1 MEVSRPKV
9 GVGVLVCRGS
19 RVLVGRRRSSSGHGT
34 FALPGGHLEFGE
46 SWEGCAAREVKEE
59 TGLSIQ
65 NIKFASVVNSIMQN
79 ENQSSHYVTI
89 FMHAELCNPI
99 DEPQNLEPDK
109 CDGWEWVDW
118 PNIPR
123 PIFQPLQSLI
133 ESLKLLRRKLMRPV
147 SARATETRRSSLLQ
161 GRDLIDTV

>member
-1 MEVSRPKV
+1 MKMEVSRPKV

-79 ENQSSHYVTI
+79 ENQLSHYVTI

-133 ESLKLLRRKLMRPV
+133 ESNY
-147 SARATETRRSSLLQ
+147 SLP
-161 GRDLIDTV
+161 

>member
-1 MEVSRPKV
+1 
-9 GVGVLVCRGS
+9 
-19 RVLVGRRRSSSGHGT
+19 
-34 FALPGGHLEFGE
+34 
-46 SWEGCAAREVKEE
+46 VKEE

-79 ENQSSHYVTI
+79 ENQPSHYVTI

-133 ESLKLLRRKLMRPV
+133 ESNYKLP
-147 SARATETRRSSLLQ
+147 
-161 GRDLIDTV
+161 